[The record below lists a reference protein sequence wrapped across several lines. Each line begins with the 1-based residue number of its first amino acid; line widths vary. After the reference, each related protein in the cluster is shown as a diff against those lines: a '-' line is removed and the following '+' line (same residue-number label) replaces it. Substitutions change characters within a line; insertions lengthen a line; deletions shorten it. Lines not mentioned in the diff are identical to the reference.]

1 MRQERVQQW
10 LGFACDYREKIG
22 VNASTPEEQAYP
34 LVFLCSDAANAIT
47 GITLTSDQ
55 KYFSS
60 GITNSFPP
68 GKGTADYLS
77 GRYSLL
83 VHLAE
88 VGWCDPSGVGDR
100 RARDDHHR
108 RNLE

>member
-10 LGFACDYREKIG
+10 LGFASDYREKIG

-55 KYFSS
+55 GYFSS

-77 GRYSLL
+77 GRYSLARPSRRGWL
-83 VHLAE
+83 VR
-88 VGWCDPSGVGDR
+88 PFR
-100 RARDDHHR
+100 RWGSAGAG
-108 RNLE
+108 